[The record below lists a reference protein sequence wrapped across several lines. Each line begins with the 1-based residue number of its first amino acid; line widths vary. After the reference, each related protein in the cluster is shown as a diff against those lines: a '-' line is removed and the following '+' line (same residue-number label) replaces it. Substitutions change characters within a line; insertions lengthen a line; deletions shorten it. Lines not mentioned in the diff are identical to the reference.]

1 MFSRSVPH
9 IVVMWMLYYHQHR
22 LWGAKFCCSITSL
35 SVSTYTEDRGWT
47 SCSFHLFVL
56 SMLVP
61 ISQCLGYDIFKLVLI
76 SGRSCTF
83 AFSPW
88 GMSWLF
94 LTFDISIF
102 DLAEISLSNY
112 TRVLLLF
119 WIGTAKL
126 YRLLWER
133 TEDLMMSEATKGQ
146 KFLSCLNTNTLA
158 WRSWQKTHPWI
169 RGEGLSTTHRT
180 A

>member
-1 MFSRSVPH
+1 MTTH
-9 IVVMWMLYYHQHR
+9 ANVVVLTDMRRRCLR
-22 LWGAKFCCSITSL
+22 NDC
-35 SVSTYTEDRGWT
+35 VSEKTFELPINNLHEQFL
-47 SCSFHLFVL
+47 FHCFLL

-83 AFSPW
+83 AFFFPQR
-88 GMSWLF
+88 MSWLF

-102 DLAEISLSNY
+102 IAEISLSNY
-112 TRVLLLF
+112 RVLLLF

-133 TEDLMMSEATKGQ
+133 TEDLMKSRTTTKGQ
-146 KFLSCLNTNTLA
+146 RFLSCLNTNTLA

-169 RGEGLSTTHRT
+169 RDEGLYYSQDSIIVW